1 MVRAKRKEI
10 DALHYAQGS
19 AGAQTI
25 KIADLIH
32 NSKDIAKNDPGFWK
46 VYKVEKLRIL
56 DLLTKADKTLVDVA
70 RAQIEKL

>member
-1 MVRAKRKEI
+1 M
-10 DALHYAQGS
+10 HYAQGS

-56 DLLTKADKTLVDVA
+56 DLLTKADKTLVDVEWS
-70 RAQIEKL
+70 QISKL